1 MPVIDRDVDEI
12 IDKEIE
18 DDEMKRLLRSVL
30 QWEEN
35 RVHSNIRQNKL
46 DAMDERITEY
56 LADK

>member
-1 MPVIDRDVDEI
+1 MPVIDQDVDEI
-12 IDKEIE
+12 IEREIE

-30 QWEEN
+30 QWEEE

>member
-12 IDKEIE
+12 IEKEIE

-30 QWEEN
+30 QWEEE

>member
-12 IDKEIE
+12 IEREIE

-30 QWEEN
+30 QWEEE